1 MKGRTMNAVVNGI
14 TVPAIIGAPWEG
26 GFYSGLITFGG
37 DMYAQVTASKAEGEH
52 KPAIWLPDYTEI
64 KGADSFFDGLANTKG
79 MAEAGSEIAQ
89 WALEQRI
96 AGFDD
101 WAIPA
106 RDQLELQYRHF
117 KPTTQENWVYRNGDN
132 PSSLPPGYPYTIH
145 LPGQTPVELFRIG
158 GAEAF
163 AADWYWSSTQYSA
176 YGAWTQTFTVGFQ
189 SGAGKYDV
197 GRVRLV
203 RSIKL

>member
-1 MKGRTMNAVVNGI
+1 MNAVVNGI
-14 TVPAIIGAPWEG
+14 TVPAIIGTPWEG

-37 DMYAQVTASKAEGEH
+37 DVYAQVTAAKTDGEH
-52 KPAIWLPDYTEI
+52 KPAIWLLDYTEI

-117 KPTTQENWVYRNGDN
+117 KPTTQENWVCRNGDN

-145 LPGQTPVELFRIG
+145 LPGQTTVELFRVG
-158 GAEAF
+158 GTEAF

-176 YGAWTQTFTVGFQ
+176 DDAWSQTFNGGSQ
-189 SGAGKYDV
+189 HYASKDLE

>member
-1 MKGRTMNAVVNGI
+1 MNSVVNGI
-14 TVPAIIGAPWEG
+14 VVPTIIGTSWEG
-26 GFYSGLITFGG
+26 GFYAGLISYGG
-37 DMYAQVTASKAEGEH
+37 DVYAQVTANKAEGEH

-64 KGADSFFDGLANTKG
+64 KGADSFFDGLSNTKA

-89 WALEQRI
+89 WALECRI

-106 RDQLELQYRHF
+106 RDQLELQYRGF
-117 KPTTQENWVYRNGDN
+117 KPTDDENDVYRYGDN

-145 LPGQTPVELFRIG
+145 LPGQTPVELFREG
-158 GAEAF
+158 AAEAF
-163 AADWYWSSTQYSA
+163 EASWYWSSTQYSA
-176 YGAWTQTFTVGFQ
+176 GTAWGQDFYGGYQDY
-189 SGAGKYDV
+189 AGKGSKD
-197 GRVRLV
+197 RVRLV

>member
-1 MKGRTMNAVVNGI
+1 MNAIVKGI
-14 TVPAIIGAPWEG
+14 PVPAAIGTSWEG
-26 GFYSGLITFGG
+26 GFYSGLISYNG
-37 DMYAQVTASKAEGEH
+37 DVYAQVAANKAEGEH

-89 WALEQRI
+89 WALERRI

-106 RDQLELQYRHF
+106 RDQLELMYRGF
-117 KPTTQENWVYRNGDN
+117 KPTTDENWTHRHGDN
-132 PSSLPPGYPYTIH
+132 PSSLPPGYPYTVH
-145 LPGQTPVELFRIG
+145 LPGQTPVELFRSG

-163 AADWYWSSTQYSA
+163 EADWYWSSTQYSA
-176 YGAWTQTFTVGFQ
+176 TSAWGQYF
-189 SGAGKYDV
+189 YDGGQGSANKV
-197 GRVRLV
+197 SKGRVRLV

>member
-1 MKGRTMNAVVNGI
+1 MNAIVKGI
-14 TVPAIIGAPWEG
+14 PVPAIIGTPWEG
-26 GFYSGLITFGG
+26 GFYSGLISY
-37 DMYAQVTASKAEGEH
+37 DDNVYAQVTASKAEGEH
-52 KPAIWLPDYTEI
+52 KQAIWLPDYTEI
-64 KGADSFFDGLANTKG
+64 QGADSFFNGLSNTKA

-96 AGFDD
+96 AGIEG

-117 KPTTQENWVYRNGDN
+117 KPTTDENWVYRNGDN
-132 PSSLPPGYPYTIH
+132 PSSLPPGHPYTIH
-145 LPGQTPVELFRIG
+145 LPGQTPVELFRSG
-158 GAEAF
+158 GTEAF
-163 AADWYWSSTQYSA
+163 EASWYWSSTQYSA
-176 YGAWTQTFTVGFQ
+176 YDAWGQYFGDGNQ
-189 SGAGKYDV
+189 DYASKDSK